1 MIILSTLNHLKEL
14 VVNNDEE
21 ETTENNHNVD
31 DYDHY
36 DDDYQYNNN
45 IDDDNDQY
53 YDQDVQSENDDGQYD
68 PVEIQLTYEEVDQLR
83 CYLQCA
89 ILLEEDVTIDLDHN
103 YETLDFDAVA
113 EIGRPGVRMNIGVDS
128 FEFLANLQP
137 FMKIIQPIMTIGNI
151 KDFFANVDTTPERSV
166 DRLLLMLKF
175 LEMIPMDTSI
185 DLTDMTAI
193 VDMSMLIYTYSF
205 YQLAMNSNSNN
216 NENENEND
224 NENNNDKKE

>member
-1 MIILSTLNHLKEL
+1 MIIHSTLNHLKES
-14 VVNNDEE
+14 VVNNDE
-21 ETTENNHNVD
+21 TTENNNDHD
-31 DYDHY
+31 DYY
-36 DDDYQYNNN
+36 DYQYNNN
-45 IDDDNDQY
+45 IVDVNNNHNNDH
-53 YDQDVQSENDDGQYD
+53 DQDDQSENDDDGQYD

-103 YETLDFDAVA
+103 YESLDFDAVA

-185 DLTDMTAI
+185 DLTDMTAM

-205 YQLAMNSNSNN
+205 YQLAMNRSSNN
-216 NENENEND
+216 IKNENEIENEND
-224 NENNNDKKE
+224 KKE

>member
-1 MIILSTLNHLKEL
+1 MIILSTLNHLKES
-14 VVNNDEE
+14 VVNND
-21 ETTENNHNVD
+21 ETTENNHNDD
-31 DYDHY
+31 DYY
-36 DDDYQYNNN
+36 DYQYNNN
-45 IDDDNDQY
+45 IDVNNDH
-53 YDQDVQSENDDGQYD
+53 DQDDHLDQSENDDDGQYD

-89 ILLEEDVTIDLDHN
+89 ILPEEDVTIDLDHN
-103 YETLDFDAVA
+103 YESLGFDAVA

-205 YQLAMNSNSNN
+205 YQLAMNSSSNDN
-216 NENENEND
+216 KNDNDHENENGND
-224 NENNNDKKE
+224 NGNQKE

>member
-14 VVNNDEE
+14 VVNDD
-21 ETTENNHNVD
+21 ETTENNND
-31 DYDHY
+31 DYY
-36 DDDYQYNNN
+36 DYQDNN
-45 IDDDNDQY
+45 IDDNNDQDY
-53 YDQDVQSENDDGQYD
+53 QSENDDGQYD

-89 ILLEEDVTIDLDHN
+89 ILLEEDVTTDLDHN

-137 FMKIIQPIMTIGNI
+137 FMKIIQPLMTIGTI

-205 YQLAMNSNSNN
+205 YQLAMNSSSNN
-216 NENENEND
+216 IEND
-224 NENNNDKKE
+224 NENVKKEE

>member
-14 VVNNDEE
+14 VVNNDE
-21 ETTENNHNVD
+21 TTENNHND
-31 DYDHY
+31 DYY
-36 DDDYQYNNN
+36 DYQYNNN
-45 IDDDNDQY
+45 IVDVNNNHNNDQ
-53 YDQDVQSENDDGQYD
+53 DDQSENDDDGQYD

-103 YETLDFDAVA
+103 YESLDFDAVA
-113 EIGRPGVRMNIGVDS
+113 EIGRSGVRMNIGVDS

-175 LEMIPMDTSI
+175 LEIIPMDTSI

-205 YQLAMNSNSNN
+205 YQLAMNVGNDSD
-216 NENENEND
+216 ND
-224 NENNNDKKE
+224 NGNDNGNQKE

>member
-14 VVNNDEE
+14 VVNDD
-21 ETTENNHNVD
+21 ETTENNND
-31 DYDHY
+31 DYY
-36 DDDYQYNNN
+36 DYQDDNNN
-45 IDDDNDQY
+45 ID
-53 YDQDVQSENDDGQYD
+53 DQDVQSENDDGQYD

-89 ILLEEDVTIDLDHN
+89 ILLEEDVTTDLDHN
-103 YETLDFDAVA
+103 YELLDFDAVA

-128 FEFLANLQP
+128 FEF
-137 FMKIIQPIMTIGNI
+137 
-151 KDFFANVDTTPERSV
+151 
-166 DRLLLMLKF
+166 LMLKF

-205 YQLAMNSNSNN
+205 YQLAMNSSSNN
-216 NENENEND
+216 IEND
-224 NENNNDKKE
+224 NVNDKKE